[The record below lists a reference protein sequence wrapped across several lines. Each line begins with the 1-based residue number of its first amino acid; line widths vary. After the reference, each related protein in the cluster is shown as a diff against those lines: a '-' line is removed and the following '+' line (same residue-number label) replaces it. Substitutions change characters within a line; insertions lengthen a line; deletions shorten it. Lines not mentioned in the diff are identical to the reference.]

1 MMLKVRDIH
10 TFYGSSHILFGLS
23 LAVESGEIVGLLGR
37 NGVGKTTTLRSIIG
51 LTPPRHGT
59 IEFDG
64 RDITGKPPFLLA
76 SNGIGFVPEDRR
88 VFPNLTVE
96 ENLEVA
102 RRRPE
107 EGEGWTTEKLYGLFP
122 KLTTLRSQKGGYLSG
137 GEQQMLTIARTL
149 MLNPK
154 LLLLDEPMEGLA
166 PSIVSVLVKQIRDLR
181 EQGITILLSE
191 QNVKAALRLI
201 GRCYVIE
208 KGTVRFEGTTEELLR
223 NEEVGR
229 RYLGV

>member
-1 MMLKVRDIH
+1 MLEVRDIH

-23 LAVESGEIVGLLGR
+23 LAVRRGEIVGLLGR

-51 LTPPRHGT
+51 LNPPRQGT
-59 IEFDG
+59 IEFSGEDV
-64 RDITGKPPFLLA
+64 TGKSPYFLA
-76 SNGIGFVPEDRR
+76 RQGIGFVPEDRR
-88 VFPNLTVE
+88 IFPNLTVE

-102 RRRPE
+102 RQRSK
-107 EGEGWTTEKLYGLFP
+107 EGGDWTIEKAYGLFP
-122 KLTTLRSQKGGYLSG
+122 KLRMLSSRRGGHLSG

-166 PSIVSVLVKQIRDLR
+166 PSIVSILAKQIRDLKD
-181 EQGITILLSE
+181 QGMTILLSE
-191 QNVKAALRLI
+191 QNVKAAIRLI
-201 GRCYVIE
+201 SRCYVIE
-208 KGTVRFEGTTEELLR
+208 TGAVRFEGTVEELMQ
-223 NEEVGR
+223 NVEVGR

>member
-1 MMLKVRDIH
+1 MLEVKDIH

-23 LAVESGEIVGLLGR
+23 LAVRQGEIVGILGR

-51 LTPPRHGT
+51 LNRPRYGT
-59 IEFDG
+59 IQFNGEE
-64 RDITGKPPFLLA
+64 ITGKTPYVL
-76 SNGIGFVPEDRR
+76 SSKGIGFVPEDRR
-88 VFPNLTVE
+88 IFPNLTVD

-102 RRRPE
+102 MQRPK
-107 EGEGWTTEKLYGLFP
+107 EGVGWPIERVYGLFP
-122 KLTTLRSQKGGYLSG
+122 KLRMLANRKGGHLSG

-149 MLNPK
+149 MLNPD

-166 PSIVSVLVKQIRDLR
+166 PAIVSSLGKQIVKLRD
-181 EQGITILLSE
+181 QGITILLSE
-191 QNVKAALRLI
+191 QNVKAAIKLT

-208 KGTVRFEGTTEELLR
+208 KGTVKFEGTTEELVQ
-223 NEEVGR
+223 NKEVGR

>member
-1 MMLKVRDIH
+1 MLEVKDIH

-23 LAVESGEIVGLLGR
+23 LAVKQGEIVGILGR

-51 LTPPRHGT
+51 LNPPRHGT
-59 IEFDG
+59 IEFNG
-64 RDITGKPPFLLA
+64 EDITGRTPYALS

-88 VFPNLTVE
+88 IFPNLTVD
-96 ENLEVA
+96 ENLGVA
-102 RRRPE
+102 IRRPK
-107 EGEGWTTEKLYGLFP
+107 EGDGWTMEKIYVLFP
-122 KLTTLRSQKGGYLSG
+122 KLGMLSTRKGGHLSG

-166 PSIVSVLVKQIRDLR
+166 PTIVSSLGKQIKDLGN
-181 EQGITILLSE
+181 QGITILLSE
-191 QNVKAALRLI
+191 QNVKAAVRLI

-208 KGTVRFEGTTEELLR
+208 KGTVKFEGTTEELVQ

>member
-1 MMLKVRDIH
+1 MLEVKNIH

-23 LAVESGEIVGLLGR
+23 LGVRQGEIVGILGR
-37 NGVGKTTTLRSIIG
+37 NGVGKTTTLRSIVG
-51 LTPPRHGT
+51 LNPPRSGT

-64 RDITGKPPFLLA
+64 KDITGKKPYVLTG
-76 SNGIGFVPEDRR
+76 SGIGFVPEDRR
-88 VFPNLTVE
+88 IFPNLTVE

-102 RRRPE
+102 RRKPKYR
-107 EGEGWTTEKLYGLFP
+107 GEWTMDKVYSLFP
-122 KLTTLRSQKGGYLSG
+122 KLRDLHGQKGGYLSG

-149 MLNPK
+149 MINPR

-166 PSIVSVLVKQIRDLR
+166 PAIVSILIRHIKELR
-181 EQGITILLSE
+181 DHGLTILLSE
-191 QNVKAALRLI
+191 QNIKAAIRLM

-208 KGTVRFEGTTEELLR
+208 KGMVKFEGTTEELVQ

>member
-1 MMLKVRDIH
+1 MLEVKNIH

-23 LAVESGEIVGLLGR
+23 LTVKQGEIVGLLGR

-51 LTPPRHGT
+51 LNPPRDGT
-59 IEFDG
+59 IEFNG
-64 RDITGKPPFLLA
+64 EDITGKTPYALT
-76 SNGIGFVPEDRR
+76 SNGLGFVPEDRR
-88 VFPNLTVE
+88 IFPNLTVE

-102 RRRPE
+102 RRRPKE
-107 EGEGWTTEKLYGLFP
+107 EGGWTIEKVYGLFP
-122 KLTTLRSQKGGYLSG
+122 KLKILSSQKGGHLSG

-166 PSIVSVLVKQIRDLR
+166 PAVVSIIIKQITDLKT
-181 EQGITILLSE
+181 QGVTILLSE
-191 QNVKAALRLI
+191 QNVKAALKLI
-201 GRCYVIE
+201 GRCYIIE
-208 KGTVRFEGTTEELLR
+208 KGTVKFEGTTEQLVQ
-223 NEEVGR
+223 NKEVGR